1 MTNTIECKGL
11 SKSYGKV
18 KAVNN
23 ISLTL
28 ENNKI
33 YGLLGR
39 NGAGKTTLLRMLNNE
54 LVRSEGEVKYE
65 GMDIFENSKALENIC
80 LVKDRGSFD
89 EDKKVK
95 DIFKLASICYK
106 NWDEDYKNKLVKKFN
121 VNVKKSFKKLSRG
134 GQSLVGVIIGL
145 ASRAPVTIFD
155 EPVLGL
161 DAAVREEFY
170 SILLKDYE
178 ENPRT
183 IVISTHLIEE
193 SSNVFEEIIMID
205 SGELILKESI
215 SELMEK
221 AKVMVGNREKILSV
235 LDGKTQVIHED
246 KIGGASIIS
255 VFDNISEDKYSELK
269 KESIEVSQLNL
280 QKLFV
285 YLTKKDGGEE

>member
-1 MTNTIECKGL
+1 MTTIIECKDL

-28 ENNKI
+28 EKDKI

-54 LVRSEGEVKYE
+54 LIRSEGEIKYNGVE
-65 GMDIFENSKALENIC
+65 IFENSSALENIC
-80 LVKDRGSFD
+80 LVKDRSNFD
-89 EDKKVK
+89 EDKKIK
-95 DIFKLASICYK
+95 DIFTLAAISYK
-106 NWDEDYKNKLVKKFN
+106 FWDEDFKNKLIKKFN

-134 GQSLVGVIIGL
+134 GQSIVGVIIGL

-170 SILLKDYE
+170 SVLLKDYE

-183 IVISTHLIEE
+183 IIISTHLIEE
-193 SSNVFEEIIMID
+193 SSNIFEEIIMIN
-205 SGELILKESI
+205 SGEVIIKESI

-221 AKVMVGNREKILSV
+221 ARLMVGNRENILSI
-235 LDGKTQVIHED
+235 LGSRIRIIHED
-246 KIGGASIIS
+246 KIGGASIIAI
-255 VFDNISEDKYSELK
+255 FDTLSEEQYEKLK
-269 KESIEVSQLNL
+269 ENHIEVSQLPL

-285 YLTKKDGGEE
+285 YLTAEKEGEE

>member
-1 MTNTIECKGL
+1 MTTIIECKDL

-28 ENNKI
+28 EKDKI

-54 LVRSEGEVKYE
+54 LIRSEGEIKYNGVE
-65 GMDIFENSKALENIC
+65 IFENSSALENIC
-80 LVKDRGSFD
+80 LVKDRSSFD
-89 EDKKVK
+89 EDKKIK
-95 DIFKLASICYK
+95 DIFTLAAISYK
-106 NWDEDYKNKLVKKFN
+106 FWDEDFKNKLVKKFN

-134 GQSLVGVIIGL
+134 GQSIVGVIIGL

-170 SILLKDYE
+170 SVLLKDYE

-183 IVISTHLIEE
+183 IIISTHLIEE
-193 SSNVFEEIIMID
+193 SSNIFEEIIMIN
-205 SGELILKESI
+205 SGEVIIKESI

-221 AKVMVGNREKILSV
+221 ARLMVGNRENILSI
-235 LDGKTQVIHED
+235 LGSKIRIIHED
-246 KIGGASIIS
+246 KIGGASIIAI
-255 VFDNISEDKYSELK
+255 FDTLSEEQYEKLK
-269 KESIEVSQLNL
+269 ENHIEVSQLPL

-285 YLTKKDGGEE
+285 YLTAEKEGEE

>member
-1 MTNTIECKGL
+1 MTTIIECKDL

-28 ENNKI
+28 EKDKI

-54 LVRSEGEVKYE
+54 LIRSEGEIKYNGVE
-65 GMDIFENSKALENIC
+65 IFENSSALENIC
-80 LVKDRGSFD
+80 LVKDRNSFD
-89 EDKKVK
+89 EDKKIK
-95 DIFKLASICYK
+95 DIFTLAAISYK
-106 NWDEDYKNKLVKKFN
+106 FWDEDFKNKLVKKFN

-134 GQSLVGVIIGL
+134 GQSIVGVIIGL

-170 SILLKDYE
+170 SVLLKDYE

-183 IVISTHLIEE
+183 IIISTHLIEE
-193 SSNVFEEIIMID
+193 SSNIFEEIIMIN
-205 SGELILKESI
+205 SGEVIIKESI

-221 AKVMVGNREKILSV
+221 ARLMVGNRENILSI
-235 LDGKTQVIHED
+235 LGSNIRIIHED
-246 KIGGASIIS
+246 KIGGASIIAI
-255 VFDNISEDKYSELK
+255 FDTLSEEQYEKLK
-269 KESIEVSQLNL
+269 ENHIEVSQLPL

-285 YLTKKDGGEE
+285 YLTAEKEGEE

>member
-1 MTNTIECKGL
+1 MTTIIECKDL

-28 ENNKI
+28 EKDKI

-54 LVRSEGEVKYE
+54 LIRSEGEIKYNGVE
-65 GMDIFENSKALENIC
+65 IFENSSALENIC
-80 LVKDRGSFD
+80 LVKDRSSFD
-89 EDKKVK
+89 EDKKIK
-95 DIFKLASICYK
+95 DIFTLAAISYK
-106 NWDEDYKNKLVKKFN
+106 FWDEDFKNKLVKKFN

-134 GQSLVGVIIGL
+134 GQSIVGVIIGL

-170 SILLKDYE
+170 SVLLKDYE

-183 IVISTHLIEE
+183 IIISTHLIEE
-193 SSNVFEEIIMID
+193 SSNIFEEIIMIN
-205 SGELILKESI
+205 SGEVIIKESI

-221 AKVMVGNREKILSV
+221 ARLMVGNRENILSI
-235 LDGKTQVIHED
+235 LGSRIRIIHED
-246 KIGGASIIS
+246 KIGGASIIAI
-255 VFDNISEDKYSELK
+255 FDTLSEEQYEKLK
-269 KESIEVSQLNL
+269 ENHIEVSQLPL

-285 YLTKKDGGEE
+285 YLTAEKEGEE